1 MAKRGFFHSFLSA
14 VITAV
19 LSFFVM
25 YFFIPSMG
33 MQFLGVSFALR
44 EGSINAQVLDVIS
57 EQAQGNP
64 DFSRESFARLQQ
76 LLASPEVRDRLK
88 DAAKDGRQALES
100 AVLQVTEQAE

>member
-1 MAKRGFFHSFLSA
+1 
-14 VITAV
+14 
-19 LSFFVM
+19 M

-44 EGSINAQVLDVIS
+44 EGGSINAQVLDVIS

-76 LLASPEVRDRLK
+76 LLSSPEVRDQLK
-88 DAAKDGRQALES
+88 DAAKEGQQALES
-100 AVLQVTEQAE
+100 AVQQVTDRAQ

>member
-1 MAKRGFFHSFLSA
+1 MARRGFFHAFLSA
-14 VITAV
+14 VIAAV

-44 EGSINAQVLDVIS
+44 EGSLNARVLDVIS

-64 DFSRESFARLQQ
+64 DFSRESFARLQE
-76 LLASPEVRDRLK
+76 LLSSPEVREQLK
-88 DAAKDGRQALES
+88 DAAKDGQQALES
-100 AVLQVTEQAE
+100 AVKQVTERAQ